1 MKRSDHTVDLAQR
14 GRRVVVGAAAVV
26 AVFGAAAGPSVWRAD
41 AAGPIVQTVVVPG
54 SGGPTPAS
62 VPVVFRWSADKFLAV
77 IRFDRRPVTRASSS
91 YFASG
96 SLNGYVQNPGGAL
109 SFLRRN
115 GRARCYLVS
124 FTGEPPRREGTS
136 RWHFPGSLPLLDRLG
151 RRDVVSVRMQAYGA
165 DPADDALGES
175 YLGGPAVRYDNVP
188 VRVARGPLRSRF
200 GRSGLNNRNAQ
211 RYLRRIGCA
220 GQMEPLGY
228 TGSRKKHRRS

>member
-1 MKRSDHTVDLAQR
+1 VLGDRTAHPVKR
-14 GRRVVVGAAAVV
+14 GRRGVVAAAIL
-26 AVFGAAAGPSVWRAD
+26 AMLGTATGPTAPHAG

-54 SGGPTPAS
+54 VGGPTPAS
-62 VPVVFRWSADKFLAV
+62 VPVVFRWSTDTFLAV
-77 IRFDRRPVTRASSS
+77 IRFDRRPVTRALS

-115 GRARCYLVS
+115 RRAQCFLVS
-124 FTGEPPRREGTS
+124 FSGEPPRREGTS

-151 RRDVVSVRMQAYGA
+151 RRDVVSVRMRAYAA

-175 YLGGPAVRYDNVP
+175 YLGGPDVRYDNVP

-200 GRSGLNNRNAQ
+200 GRPGLNNRNAQ
-211 RYLRRIGCA
+211 RYLGRIGCA

-228 TGSRKKHRRS
+228 TGSRKKRQRD